1 MPGGPTIVASCGVRA
16 PKAEASARSSCS
28 SSARRPT
35 KGAAI
40 GRVNAGTSSSSS
52 TTRKAETGRLFPLSA
67 SGATAS
73 DPGGLAHESLG
84 RRADENLAGARSLL
98 EALGDVH
105 CVACGER
112 LAGARDDLPGVDADP
127 HLEPE
132 GRDGVAHL
140 EGRAYRSQGV
150 VLVDLRDT
158 EDRHRRVA
166 DELLHR
172 AAVAL
177 EDRAQLRVVAGHE
190 LAQDLRVGAL
200 TERSRADEVAED
212 DRDRLA
218 LLARCGGRRL
228 GAALGAEPE
237 RRVRLEPAGQA
248 GEHAGSLGRS
258 QPKESRNPIKREPPL
273 GASAVHPTGAGASL
287 AMFCRRAHAT
297 RSSRLSGR
305 GPPGDATLLDS

>member
-28 SSARRPT
+28 SSTRRPT

-52 TTRKAETGRLFPLSA
+52 SDAKGGNRLALPFQRKWRDRLRA
-67 SGATAS
+67 DGA
-73 DPGGLAHESLG
+73 AHESLG
-84 RRADENLAGARSLL
+84 RRADENLSGARSLL

-158 EDRHRRVA
+158 EDCHRCVA

-177 EDRAQLRVVAGHE
+177 EDRAQLRVVASHE
-190 LAQDLRVGAL
+190 LA
-200 TERSRADEVAED
+200 
-212 DRDRLA
+212 
-218 LLARCGGRRL
+218 
-228 GAALGAEPE
+228 
-237 RRVRLEPAGQA
+237 
-248 GEHAGSLGRS
+248 
-258 QPKESRNPIKREPPL
+258 
-273 GASAVHPTGAGASL
+273 
-287 AMFCRRAHAT
+287 
-297 RSSRLSGR
+297 
-305 GPPGDATLLDS
+305 